1 VDLDRAIAELASRQY
16 GVVSVRQLR
25 HLGADRFVQARRL
38 KTQRWILETR
48 RVVRLAGSPRSPEQR
63 LMISLL
69 DAGDGALASHEAA
82 GWTWRLP
89 SFVAT
94 DVVLRPRDRNAAPG
108 FALGHRPT
116 LVLPHHRTVVRGIP
130 CTTLPRTLIDLGAV
144 VRPDRLE
151 RIVDNVITKSPAM
164 LPALHTTFGELAQR
178 GRTGIAAMRRILRDR
193 PPGTV
198 VAASGLERRFER
210 ILSNGGERPMRRQVD
225 VGGHSWLGRVD
236 YVDDDLG
243 LLVEVD
249 SELHH
254 TSLLDQQRDAERDAA
269 MLAAGFRKVVRVFE
283 EDIWQRPWVALEAI
297 RLVRR
302 ELGSRAA

>member
-1 VDLDRAIAELASRQY
+1 VEVDAAIETLSRRQY
-16 GVVSVRQLR
+16 GAVAVRQVR
-25 HLGADRFVQARRL
+25 AAGGDHRFQARRVGTGRW
-38 KTQRWILETR
+38 TQATS
-48 RVVRLAGSPRSPEQR
+48 RVICLAAAPPSPEQE

-69 DAGDGALASHEAA
+69 DAGPDAVASHESAA
-82 GWTWRLP
+82 WLWGLP
-89 SFVAT
+89 GFVAV
-94 DVVLRPRDRNAAPG
+94 DAVIRRREQHANPIRAV
-108 FALGHRPT
+108 GHRPT
-116 LVLPHHRTVVRGIP
+116 LVLPNHRTVVRGIP

-144 VRPDRLE
+144 VHPDRLE

-236 YVDDDLG
+236 YVDDELG

-254 TSLLDQQRDAERDAA
+254 TSRLDQQRDAERDAA
-269 MLAAGFRKVVRVFE
+269 MLAAGFRTVVRVAE
-283 EDIWQRPWVALEAI
+283 EDIWYRPWVALEKI
-297 RLVRR
+297 RVARR
-302 ELGSRAA
+302 DLAASAA